1 MRDPA
6 ERARSRSGNVRR
18 LIFHCAALVAAASIL
33 TGCAAVK
40 MRVAPRNVDEARA
53 LRPVAR
59 QLGEAAAWLTGSRD
73 AKNREDSEKLSALLE
88 SARAAY
94 PGAVRRVE
102 KDAVIYRAALR
113 RIAALEEKHDWELQ
127 PAQGAR
133 GARRLTIVRAGTG
146 VLDPAAADSLV
157 PADQVRIRGLRE
169 RSLRDGIGLP
179 LVAWFRADSPFLR
192 GEPGVPPSGIAI
204 PATAVLTFDNG
215 AAQLR
220 FVRTLQQ
227 DSLVLDG
234 RRHKLAA
241 DFSAPLAVLIAK
253 GTNRTLDLVSLL
265 FPLEHLHR
273 MGLYQFQP
281 YEPDKIPVVL
291 VHGLMS
297 RPETWRELVNELLDD
312 PRIRHNY
319 QFWFYLYPT
328 GLPVWKSAAGLR
340 SELDRFNAALAPRA
354 RTAGQHARLGRKV
367 LVGHSMGGL
376 LSSLQIRKGGD
387 ALWRQFS
394 DRNFADVPMP
404 AETRERIG
412 QMIEFSPRRD
422 ISRVIFAAVPHRGS
436 PVALHPSV
444 SFAASLVR
452 FQLPEIQEQRRLLM
466 MKLRE
471 DVRRHFAVP
480 ANSIRFLRENSPF
493 LLAILDLPRDRRIPV
508 HSIIGDRG
516 RNDAPRGG
524 DGVVP
529 YRSAHFPGAVSEK
542 IVPSG
547 HDAHEHSQG
556 VAEIAR
562 ILRESL

>member
-1 MRDPA
+1 MR
-6 ERARSRSGNVRR
+6 
-18 LIFHCAALVAAASIL
+18 I
-33 TGCAAVK
+33 
-40 MRVAPRNVDEARA
+40 APRNQEEVRA

-59 QLGEAAAWLTGSRD
+59 QLGEAAVWLTGSRD
-73 AKNREDSEKLSALLE
+73 AKNREASEKLSALLE

-94 PGAVRRVE
+94 PGIVRRVE
-102 KDAVIYRAALR
+102 KDAVIYRAAVR
-113 RIAALEEKHDWELQ
+113 RIAALEEEHGWQLQ
-127 PAQGAR
+127 PAR
-133 GARRLTIVRAGTG
+133 GARGVGRLTIVRSGNA

-157 PADQVRIRGLRE
+157 PSDQVRIRGLRE
-169 RSLRDGIGLP
+169 RSLQDGIGLP

-192 GEPGVPPSGIAI
+192 GEPGIPPSGMAI

-215 AAQLR
+215 QAQLQ
-220 FVRTLQQ
+220 FVRTLQR
-227 DSLVLDG
+227 DSLVVDG
-234 RRHKLAA
+234 RRRELAA

-273 MGLYQFQP
+273 KGLYQFQP
-281 YEPDKIPVVL
+281 YEPEKIPVVL

-297 RPETWRELVNELLDD
+297 RPETWRELVNKLLDD
-312 PRIRHNY
+312 PRLRHKY

-328 GLPVWKSAAGLR
+328 GLPVWQSAAGLR

-354 RTAGQHARLGRKV
+354 RTAEQRARLGRKV

-376 LSSLQIRKGGD
+376 ISSLQIREGGD

-394 DRNFADVPMP
+394 DQNFADVPMP

-412 QMIEFSPRRD
+412 QMMKFSPRRD
-422 ISRVIFAAVPHRGS
+422 VSRVVFAAVPHRGS

-444 SFAASLVR
+444 SFAAALVR
-452 FQLPEIQEQRRLLM
+452 FQLPEIQSHRDLLM
-466 MKLRE
+466 MKLRD
-471 DVRRHFAVP
+471 DVRRHFVVP
-480 ANSIRFLRENSPF
+480 ANSIRFLRENSPMI
-493 LLAILDLPRDRRIPV
+493 LAILDLPRDRRVPV

-516 RNDAPRGG
+516 RNDAPQGG

-547 HDAHEHSQG
+547 HDAHEHPEG

-562 ILRESL
+562 ILREAL